1 MTDKM
6 IQPQLRR
13 GLAGGGG
20 VMTGGGGLNGGGGTP
35 GEEKEF
41 SITRAH

>member
-1 MTDKM
+1 MAAI

-20 VMTGGGGLNGGGGTP
+20 VMTGGGGVNCGGTP
-35 GEEKEF
+35 GEENEL
-41 SITRAH
+41 SITGET

>member
-1 MTDKM
+1 M

-20 VMTGGGGLNGGGGTP
+20 VMTGGGGGNCGGTP
-35 GEEKEF
+35 GEENEV
-41 SITRAH
+41 SITRAT